1 MLICWINR
9 IKQWQYIVS
18 PTPLHLKH
26 NYQFQERKRKIGKKP
41 QNEKLMQKNFEKGGA
56 CVIYRSTLGGIP
68 VANDYRPDI
77 YGFLL
82 DHIEEETL
90 NIYFTNLQILFALS
104 TCKQMFYWESQ
115 GPRSQLLLLIRPQ
128 IVLFSNVCF
137 ACL

>member
-1 MLICWINR
+1 M
-9 IKQWQYIVS
+9 S

-26 NYQFQERKRKIGKKP
+26 NYQFQERKGKIGQKP

-82 DHIEEETL
+82 DHIEEESLSIFTSQTYCLRYLLANKCSIGKAKDLVHSFCYLLGLKLPYLVMFVLLVCDLCQTTYTL
-90 NIYFTNLQILFALS
+90 
-104 TCKQMFYWESQ
+104 
-115 GPRSQLLLLIRPQ
+115 
-128 IVLFSNVCF
+128 
-137 ACL
+137 

>member
-1 MLICWINR
+1 M
-9 IKQWQYIVS
+9 S

-56 CVIYRSTLGGIP
+56 CVIYRSTLGGVP

-90 NIYFTNLQILFALS
+90 SIFT
-104 TCKQMFYWESQ
+104 SQ
-115 GPRSQLLLLIRPQ
+115 TYKSCLRYLLANKCSIWKAKGPRSQLLLLIRPQ